1 MKKNLKVTAAVAA
14 ALLAVAP
21 IATSV
26 VPTGAGSSVVQAADG
41 ISLGST
47 NSGNTNANSGSTVAN
62 APTDRPY
69 FTFNNQVIAEA
80 TSANT
85 SANVVRTTVSIK
97 DGEAVSSVTKK
108 LNDLGI
114 KFYPNNNSAGQDL
127 KLTDSEVTAALAQ
140 NGITTK
146 NVSTKGSD
154 NKTTTQA
161 VISIPSSVSAFNLTL
176 TGTSGSRTATIQVP
190 VVTSGNSS
198 ASDNTSAPVFHYSVN
213 GTRSSNSLN
222 GQVFQ
227 VAVNSNFNA
236 TNFTDSE
243 GNQIAISAD
252 QNANNTT
259 SASITS
265 SGSVNTSEAGRY
277 YNVTLTA
284 TGLTGQK
291 TSVTYTV
298 LVAPSSLQTLHA
310 ASGQTTIPTYNIYG
324 NNVLSGSTTF
334 KDGQQVYVGDQ
345 ARTINGV
352 SYSRVSTKSKNDANA
367 SNVWVMTSALV
378 TPAATE
384 TSEAHTVMIESRG
397 YDKNGNFTGNVYPVY
412 SSLNI
417 VPKVVTINGKT
428 YYKIAGKDEYVRVTN
443 ITGTQRKLTRNAY
456 IYWSSYRRTPGT
468 GKMYRGQTVT
478 TYGAAVTFKNG
489 KKYYKIQGCAAN
501 NKRYI
506 KAVNFY

>member
-154 NKTTTQA
+154 NKTTTQV

-265 SGSVNTSEAGRY
+265 SGSVNTS
-277 YNVTLTA
+277 
-284 TGLTGQK
+284 
-291 TSVTYTV
+291 
-298 LVAPSSLQTLHA
+298 
-310 ASGQTTIPTYNIYG
+310 
-324 NNVLSGSTTF
+324 
-334 KDGQQVYVGDQ
+334 
-345 ARTINGV
+345 
-352 SYSRVSTKSKNDANA
+352 
-367 SNVWVMTSALV
+367 
-378 TPAATE
+378 
-384 TSEAHTVMIESRG
+384 
-397 YDKNGNFTGNVYPVY
+397 
-412 SSLNI
+412 
-417 VPKVVTINGKT
+417 
-428 YYKIAGKDEYVRVTN
+428 
-443 ITGTQRKLTRNAY
+443 
-456 IYWSSYRRTPGT
+456 
-468 GKMYRGQTVT
+468 
-478 TYGAAVTFKNG
+478 
-489 KKYYKIQGCAAN
+489 
-501 NKRYI
+501 
-506 KAVNFY
+506 